1 MNPERHPQKT
11 ELREPT
17 SERANLTA
25 AFFEAASQAAKSDD
39 AGDAAAGKAAW
50 DAVAN

>member
-1 MNPERHPQKT
+1 MNPERLRQKP

-17 SERANLTA
+17 SERAKLTL
-25 AFFEAASQAAKSDD
+25 AFFEAASQAAESDD
-39 AGDAAAGKAAW
+39 AGDAAAGRAAW

>member
-1 MNPERHPQKT
+1 MNPERLPQKP

-17 SERANLTA
+17 SDRAKVTA
-25 AFFEAASQAAKSDD
+25 AFFEAASQAAQSDE
-39 AGDAAAGKAAW
+39 AGDAAAGRAAW